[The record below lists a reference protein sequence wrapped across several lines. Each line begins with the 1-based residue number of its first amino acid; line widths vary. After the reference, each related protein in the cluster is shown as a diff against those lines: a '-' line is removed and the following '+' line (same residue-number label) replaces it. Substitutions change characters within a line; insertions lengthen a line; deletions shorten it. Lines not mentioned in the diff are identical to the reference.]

1 MVIICT
7 RCYCPIFAT
16 ICHFIEFY
24 NNFWCQFFSN
34 SSFPLSAAYSA
45 AHSDSVLQLFPYLDK
60 ILHFLIF
67 FLLTFIL
74 DFCTRKPL
82 REHFCLILLLIGFGV
97 FIEVSQYFTTTRSA
111 EFLDGLCD
119 FLGVLVYLL
128 FAPNISIGLKK

>member
-1 MVIICT
+1 M
-7 RCYCPIFAT
+7 
-16 ICHFIEFY
+16 
-24 NNFWCQFFSN
+24 
-34 SSFPLSAAYSA
+34 
-45 AHSDSVLQLFPYLDK
+45 QLFFYRSFFILIVVLVYLLAITPSSGSPPSIPYLDK